1 MSDTVSYIHAFI
13 TLIFCAL
20 CKSTCAS
27 LLHEITCDIRKR
39 RRFYAITIEKIAK
52 IAWLYVAAR
61 R

>member
-13 TLIFCAL
+13 TLIFCVL

-27 LLHEITCDIRKR
+27 LLYEITCDIRKI
-39 RRFYAITIEKIAK
+39 RRFYAIAIEKIAE
-52 IAWLYVAAR
+52 IAWLYVTAR

>member
-27 LLHEITCDIRKR
+27 LLYEITCDIRK
-39 RRFYAITIEKIAK
+39 
-52 IAWLYVAAR
+52 
-61 R
+61 

>member
-27 LLHEITCDIRKR
+27 LLYEITCDIRKR
-39 RRFYAITIEKIAK
+39 RGFYAITIEKIAE
-52 IAWLYVAAR
+52 
-61 R
+61 

>member
-52 IAWLYVAAR
+52 IA
-61 R
+61 

>member
-13 TLIFCAL
+13 TLISCAL

-27 LLHEITCDIRKR
+27 LLHKITCDIRKI

-52 IAWLYVAAR
+52 IAWLYVTAR